1 METAPQTIGRLLSAL
16 ETLTREEHLL
26 LEQNAYVEVRAIHER
41 EQPLVTGIIELLF
54 QPGVS
59 VTLDPELQRRA
70 QNLLAAQSTQL
81 ERLAQRIQSAQ
92 TELQQVRAAQS
103 RLQKVRPSYGAT
115 SPERALSFAGE
126 G

>member
-1 METAPQTIGRLLSAL
+1 METAPQTISRLLDAL
-16 ETLTREEHLL
+16 ETLTREEYLL
-26 LEQNAYVEVRAIHER
+26 LEQNCYAEVRAIHER
-41 EQPLVTGIIELLF
+41 EQPLVTRIIELLL

-59 VTLDPELQRRA
+59 VTLDPELQRQA

-81 ERLAQRIQSAQ
+81 ERLAQRIQFTQ

-103 RLQKVRPSYGAT
+103 RIQKVRPSYGA
-115 SPERALSFAGE
+115 PAQERVLTFAGE